1 MLINPDNP
9 IKLSPLHRVQW
20 EEALHKD
27 VIIYPEGTVE
37 LNASSGEILK
47 LCDGSRNLIQLIDE
61 LENKFST
68 TGLTKDIT
76 GFLEI
81 AFKNGWVDQLKTET
95 KAAPLSFSGCS
106 TQVLKDT
113 ELHRNPFFLLS
124 ATTRDDRRRIVELA
138 DEKSLELDHEVCQK
152 ARSDLTSPRTRLGS
166 EMSWLPGV
174 SPKKAAQLV
183 GHLFQNP
190 MFIRMESGLPAL
202 AHANLMA
209 AAFKCVGTKDDS
221 EDLSS
226 FIQEMAY
233 LVDEIAVDDIIRDIN
248 EDRLIAGFSE
258 VLVPE
263 QVESELI
270 ERKRYFKNA
279 IKDAL
284 NRLPPKSLV
293 ETMTLAVDSITV
305 GGEDSAPELID
316 DLVDSYEVETQGFL
330 QKEAENVHKLIKKI
344 RDFAPSGAGA
354 VNSLIDKLVVVA
366 SNWDN
371 VAQPIQLSAKARGIE
386 HELSNELAYSI
397 RSLAIDLFN
406 EYDMLTQSQRITS
419 LLQELFA
426 ELPEIVERVE
436 QDAEALQDIFQNR
449 KLSESRSNE
458 WAQEITYHAEIGI
471 VFKDTLSISPEGV
484 SWKNKKY
491 PLNAITRV
499 RWGGVSHSV
508 NGIPTGTTYTIAFGD
523 SKSETV
529 VELKGDKVY
538 SPFIDKLWRA
548 VCFRLLTESL
558 ESLKV
563 GNKIRFGGGVISD
576 DGITLI
582 KHKFL
587 GSNQLIRCTWQQVNI
602 WNSNG
607 NCYIGAI
614 ADKKTY
620 VESSYIHN
628 SNTHILEQ
636 IIRMAFKNGSTM
648 RLSDL
653 LKES

>member
-1 MLINPDNP
+1 MTD
-9 IKLSPLHRVQW
+9 LH
-20 EEALHKD
+20 
-27 VIIYPEGTVE
+27 
-37 LNASSGEILK
+37 N
-47 LCDGSRNLIQLIDE
+47 
-61 LENKFST
+61 
-68 TGLTKDIT
+68 
-76 GFLEI
+76 
-81 AFKNGWVDQLKTET
+81 
-95 KAAPLSFSGCS
+95 
-106 TQVLKDT
+106 
-113 ELHRNPFFLLS
+113 NPFFLLS

-138 DEKSLELDHEVCQK
+138 EEKSLELDHEVCQK
-152 ARSDLTSPRTRLGS
+152 ARSDLTSPRTRLGA
-166 EMSWLPGV
+166 EMAWLPGV
-174 SPKKAAQLV
+174 YSRRATQLIDQ
-183 GHLFQNP
+183 LLLDP
-190 MFIRMESGLPAL
+190 MSMRLESGLPSL

-209 AAFKCVGTKDDS
+209 VAFKAVDSSDDP
-221 EDLSS
+221 EDLSK
-226 FIQEMAY
+226 FIQEMAF
-233 LVDEIAVDDIIRDIN
+233 LVDEITVDNVIREIN
-248 EDRLIAGFSE
+248 EDRAIAGFTE
-258 VLVPE
+258 IRIQD
-263 QVESELI
+263 QVEAELA

-284 NRLPPKSLV
+284 NRLPSQSLV
-293 ETMTLAVDSITV
+293 EAMTLAVDNATAN
-305 GGEDSAPELID
+305 GEYHAPELID
-316 DLVDSYEVETQGFL
+316 ELVDSYELETQDFL
-330 QKEAENVHKLIKKI
+330 KKEAENVHKLIKKV
-344 RDFAPSGAGA
+344 RDFAPSGEGA
-354 VNSLIDKLVVVA
+354 VKLLIDKLEVVA
-366 SNWDN
+366 SNWDK

-426 ELPEIVERVE
+426 ELPEIVERVD
-436 QDAEALQDIFQNR
+436 QDADALQDIFQNR
-449 KLSESRSNE
+449 KLAESRSNE

-529 VELKGDKVY
+529 FELKGNKVY

-548 VCFRLLTESL
+548 VCVRLLTESL

-620 VESSYIHN
+620 VESSYIQH

-636 IIRMAFKNGSTM
+636 IIRMAFKEPGM
-648 RLSDL
+648 RRLSDV

>member
-1 MLINPDNP
+1 VTDLY
-9 IKLSPLHRVQW
+9 H
-20 EEALHKD
+20 
-27 VIIYPEGTVE
+27 
-37 LNASSGEILK
+37 
-47 LCDGSRNLIQLIDE
+47 
-61 LENKFST
+61 
-68 TGLTKDIT
+68 
-76 GFLEI
+76 
-81 AFKNGWVDQLKTET
+81 
-95 KAAPLSFSGCS
+95 
-106 TQVLKDT
+106 
-113 ELHRNPFFLLS
+113 NPFFLLS

-138 DEKSLELDHEVCQK
+138 DEKSLELDHEACQK
-152 ARSDLTSPRTRLGS
+152 ARSDLTSPRTRLGA

-183 GHLFQNP
+183 GQLFQNP
-190 MFIRMESGLPAL
+190 MFIRMESGLPSL

-209 AAFKCVGTKDDS
+209 AVFKAVDS
-221 EDLSS
+221 KHDPEDLSN

-248 EDRLIAGFSE
+248 EDRIIAGFSE
-258 VLVPE
+258 ILAMEP
-263 QVESELI
+263 VETELI

-293 ETMTLAVDSITV
+293 ETMILAVDSITA
-305 GGEDSAPELID
+305 GGEDSAPELIG

-344 RDFAPSGAGA
+344 RDFAPSGEDA
-354 VNSLIDKLVVVA
+354 VNPLIDKLVVVA

-386 HELSNELAYSI
+386 HELSNKLAYSI
-397 RSLAIDLFN
+397 RSLAIDLFKK
-406 EYDMLTQSQRITS
+406 YDMFMQAQRITS

-426 ELPEIVERVE
+426 ELPEIVERLE

-471 VFKDTLSISPEGV
+471 IFKDTLSISPEGV

-523 SKSETV
+523 SKSEAV
-529 VELKGDKVY
+529 VELKEEKNY

-548 VCFRLLTESL
+548 VCVRLLTELL
-558 ESLKV
+558 ESLKA
-563 GNKIRFGGGVISD
+563 GKEIRCECGFGEAVISD

-587 GSNQLIRCTWQQVNI
+587 GPNEAIHYTWQQTNI
-602 WNSNG
+602 WNAG
-607 NCYIGAI
+607 GYFCIGLVS
-614 ADKKTY
+614 DGKTY
-620 VESSYIHN
+620 VSLSYIDRP
-628 SNTHILEQ
+628 NTHILEQ
-636 IIRMAFKNGSTM
+636 AINMAFEKSGM
-648 RLSDL
+648 KKLSEVL
-653 LKES
+653 E